1 MHTFSRE
8 AAEPE
13 PVSTQDDRSMR
24 ILEETVAIVAVA
36 VAVIL
41 TFIR

>member
-1 MHTFSRE
+1 MHPSSSE

-13 PVSTQDDRSMR
+13 RVSTRDDRSMR
-24 ILEETVAIVAVA
+24 ILEETVAIVALA

-41 TFIR
+41 TLAR